1 MINQWLSDLDS
12 KHDRMFEM
20 QAKYMS
26 LKELREFKDL
36 ANDCKS
42 IKIKLGL
49 TVLLAAAVLYSL
61 TFVMCWMAGINFW
74 YIAGIFMLFIGAGG
88 TMLISAILY
97 DLGKRSRETMDDR
110 YIKAEELNE
119 TETMDE

>member
-49 TVLLAAAVLYSL
+49 TVLLVAAVLYSL

-74 YIAGIFMLFIGAGG
+74 YIAGVFMLFIGAGG

-119 TETMDE
+119 CEKMD

>member
-1 MINQWLSDLDS
+1 MINQWLSDLNS

-110 YIKAEELNE
+110 YIKAEELDE
-119 TETMDE
+119 CEKMD

>member
-1 MINQWLSDLDS
+1 MINQWLSDLET

-42 IKIKLGL
+42 IRIKLGL

-74 YIAGIFMLFIGAGG
+74 YIAGVFMLFIGAGG

-119 TETMDE
+119 CEKMD

>member
-119 TETMDE
+119 CEKMD

>member
-49 TVLLAAAVLYSL
+49 TVLLASAVLYSL

-74 YIAGIFMLFIGAGG
+74 YIAGVFMLFIGAGG

-119 TETMDE
+119 CEKMD

>member
-74 YIAGIFMLFIGAGG
+74 YIAGVFMLFIGAGG

-119 TETMDE
+119 CEKMD

>member
-42 IKIKLGL
+42 IRIKLGL

-119 TETMDE
+119 CEKMD

>member
-1 MINQWLSDLDS
+1 MIKQWMNELDT

-36 ANDCKS
+36 ANDCKWIR
-42 IKIKLGL
+42 IKMGL
-49 TVLLAAAVLYSL
+49 AVLLASALLYSL
-61 TFVMCWMAGINFW
+61 MFTVCWLSGINFW
-74 YIAGIFMLFIGAGG
+74 YIAGVFMLFIGAGG

-97 DLGKRSRETMDDR
+97 DLGKRARETMDDR
-110 YIKAEELNE
+110 YIKAEELDE
-119 TETMDE
+119 VQTMDE

>member
-42 IKIKLGL
+42 IRIKLGL

-61 TFVMCWMAGINFW
+61 TFVMCWMVGINFW

-119 TETMDE
+119 CEKMD